1 MQFVLFVLLALGSIL
16 SALFVITTPSPIASA
31 LSFVVTLFCVAGL
44 YALLAAPLVAAIQI
58 IVYAGAVL
66 VLILFVIMLL
76 NLRQIEEKMA
86 KSWKAAGIVVSV
98 LLLGIAVASIVTSA
112 SLATAGMPPLP
123 EGFGKVATFGQ
134 LLFTQYLYPF
144 EVVSVLLLL
153 AIVGA
158 VTLIRKQ
165 ENE

>member
-1 MQFVLFVLLALGSIL
+1 MEFVLFLLLALGSIV
-16 SALFVITTPSPIASA
+16 SALFVITTPSPISSA
-31 LSFVVTLFCVAGL
+31 LSLVVTLFCLAGF
-44 YALLAAPLVAAIQI
+44 YALLAAPLLAALQI

-76 NLRQIEEKMA
+76 NLRQIEEQIA
-86 KSWKAAGIVVSV
+86 KGWKAAGIVAA
-98 LLLGIAVASIVTSA
+98 LLLLAIGFVTMAMGS
-112 SLATAGMPPLP
+112 SLLSFGAPNLEA
-123 EGFGKVATFGQ
+123 GFGKVATLGR

-165 ENE
+165 ESE